1 MSMQT
6 SSQAAPFPK
15 SCMTTSREE
24 FTDLKLNIL
33 EGNLPD
39 DLCGHAF
46 IIGPTGTVSSSGRKP
61 LSPSGDGSALFNG
74 DGMIYRLDFHRDEI
88 TLTNQIIRTPCF
100 YADHASR
107 SGSKYANLRFRN
119 LGLGRISL
127 ILGFRDAVNT
137 ALVPFKFSSE
147 KTKDEHW
154 RILATWD
161 VGRPYEIDP
170 KTLKVITPIGSNKD
184 WEEQYLPLFVNRP
197 FIFKFCTTGTHPV
210 FDKENN
216 DLFMINWSRS
226 IWTILRPMIDNIVK
240 TKSKKLSDSIGKLI
254 SGLIKSP
261 AKIWQKSIRSINYF
275 LRNPDKIKQNL
286 CDKLELVL
294 LLISQLQLFIR
305 FITNGKDFIYLLRWN
320 GDKINKWKVV
330 NSNKK
335 PVKIR
340 QSMHQIGIS
349 RDYIVLID
357 TAFKTGLEQI
367 LVDPIANK
375 QGLEKYRDIIN
386 YPQSPRTRVYV
397 ICRADLEIDKSLV
410 EAKEVEI
417 DREIAHFIVNY
428 ENPDDTITLHCAHN
442 CAWDPAEWVHDYD
455 AKFNDKKNPIG
466 HDLVGMT
473 VGPAD
478 ISYLGRHT
486 IQMTANKLE
495 IKDPPKIIK
504 DDNLTWATAIYAH
517 NSITPQKQYNNIYW
531 VSWGFWPEL
540 LTDFIAEMYEP
551 YDFRTLSKDEIREI
565 AESGKP
571 SSLFRLDPAMM
582 EILDSYQFPCGYFGN
597 SPQFVPRLEAKDR
610 ENSTDGYIICT
621 VLYDESNDKYNSEL
635 WIFDA
640 ANLANGPLCKFG
652 HPKLKLGLTIHT
664 TWLSEIAPHTSD
676 YRISIRDDYESS
688 INEQPPAIREEIREM
703 FKNEIYRYF
712 E

>member
-1 MSMQT
+1 MQT
-6 SSQAAPFPK
+6 SSQAVPFPK

-33 EGNLPD
+33 EGDLPD

-46 IIGPTGTVSSSGRKP
+46 IIGPTGTGSSSGRKP
-61 LSPSGDGSALFNG
+61 LYPSGDGSALFNG

-184 WEEQYLPLFVNRP
+184 WEEQYLPLFVDRP

-226 IWTILRPMIDNIVK
+226 IWTILGPMIDNIVK
-240 TKSKKLSDSIGKLI
+240 TKFKKISDSINKLI
-254 SGLIKSP
+254 SGLFKSP
-261 AKIWQKSIRSINYF
+261 AKLLQKSIESINYV
-275 LRNPDKIKQNL
+275 LKNPDKIKQNL
-286 CDKLELVL
+286 CNKAELIL

-305 FITNGKDFIYLLRWN
+305 FIINGKDFIYLLRWD
-320 GDKINKWKVV
+320 GDKIKKWKVV
-330 NSNKK
+330 DSNKK
-335 PVKIR
+335 SVKIR

-386 YPQSPRTRVYV
+386 YPQSPRTRFYV
-397 ICRADLEIDKSLV
+397 IRRADLKLDRSLV
-410 EAKEVEI
+410 EAKEIEI
-417 DREIAHFIVNY
+417 DREIAHFLVNY
-428 ENPDDTITLHCAHN
+428 ENPDNTITLHCAHN

-486 IQMTANKLE
+486 IQMTADRLE
-495 IKDPPKIIK
+495 IKDPPEIIK

-517 NSITPQKQYNNIYW
+517 NSITPQKQYKNIYW

-540 LTDFIAEMYEP
+540 LTEFIAEMYEP
-551 YDFRTLSKDEIREI
+551 YNFRTLSKDEIHEI

-571 SSLFRLDPAMM
+571 SSLFRLDPTTMR
-582 EILDSYQFPCGYFGN
+582 ILDSYKFPGGYFGN
-597 SPQFVPRLEAKDR
+597 SPQFVPRLEAKNT
-610 ENSTDGYIICT
+610 ENSTNGYIVCA
-621 VLYDESNDKYNSEL
+621 VLYGESNSEL

-640 ANLANGPLCKFG
+640 AKLANGPLCKIG
-652 HPKLKLGLTIHT
+652 HSALKLGLTIHT

-676 YRISIRDDYESS
+676 YRISIQDDYESS
-688 INEQPPAIREEIREM
+688 INEQPPAIREEIKEM
-703 FKNEIYRYF
+703 FQKEVYPHF
-712 E
+712 K